1 MIIDEVYDGM
11 MYVSGIIALQAQN
24 AVWDEGVRA
33 IVRLDTAYRERGHWG
48 DRFTILDL
56 PMMDA
61 QAIPD
66 GYIAQVTQFIR
77 QQIDN
82 EKPVLV
88 HCAMGM
94 SRSVSMVMAYLIE
107 FEGMSLPEAFQTV
120 RPGGKAIFSGI
131 IDAQADDVEA
141 ALRATGLVPF
151 NRRTQGDWVAIEAHR
166 PQ

>member
-120 RPGGKAIFSGI
+120 REGRTEAYPHEEMLRSL
-131 IDAQADDVEA
+131 VEHYDLPYA
-141 ALRATGLVPF
+141 MHEINGSQFLSRLAS
-151 NRRTQGDWVAIEAHR
+151 E
-166 PQ
+166 